1 MNLVGT
7 WNLEVATPFGK
18 HPATLVFEGTGGAL
32 NGHINSRLGDAPLG
46 ELSVGDDNSFNA
58 TVSLDFQGKPYD
70 ANISGRV
77 DGDEIGGIIKVKIA
91 IAPPIKYTGTRAG
104 A

>member
-32 NGHINSRLGDAPLG
+32 TAHISSRLGDAPL
-46 ELSVGDDNSFNA
+46 ESL
-58 TVSLDFQGKPYD
+58 TVTHDGFDARVQMEFQGKSY
-70 ANISGRV
+70 AA
-77 DGDEIGGIIKVKIA
+77 GIKGQVEDDSINGTIKVSLP
-91 IAPPIKYTGTRAG
+91 IAPTIRYNGTRAV
-104 A
+104 

>member
-32 NGHINSRLGDAPLG
+32 NGHLSSRLGDATLG
-46 ELSVGDDNSFNA
+46 DLSVGEDNSFNA
-58 TVSLDFQGKPYD
+58 TVSIDFQGKPYG

-77 DGDEIGGIIKVKIA
+77 DGDEIDGTIKVKLP
-91 IAPPIKYTGTRAG
+91 IAPPIKYTGTRA
-104 A
+104 

>member
-32 NGHINSRLGDAPLG
+32 TAHITSRLGDAPL
-46 ELSVGDDNSFNA
+46 ESL
-58 TVSLDFQGKPYD
+58 TVTHDGFDARVTMEFQGKPYSASIKGQVENND
-70 ANISGRV
+70 ALNGT
-77 DGDEIGGIIKVKIA
+77 IKVSLP
-91 IAPPIKYTGTRAG
+91 IAPAIKYTGTRAG
-104 A
+104 

>member
-18 HPATLVFEGTGGAL
+18 HPATLIFEGTGGAL
-32 NGHINSRLGDAPLG
+32 TAHINSRLGDAPLEG
-46 ELSVGDDNSFNA
+46 L
-58 TVSLDFQGKPYD
+58 TVTHDGFDARVQMEFQGKSYEASIKGQVED
-70 ANISGRV
+70 NESLSGT
-77 DGDEIGGIIKVKIA
+77 IKVKLP
-91 IAPPIKYTGTRAG
+91 IAPPIRYTGTRA

>member
-32 NGHINSRLGDAPLG
+32 TAHISSRLGDAPL
-46 ELSVGDDNSFNA
+46 ESL
-58 TVSLDFQGKPYD
+58 TVTHDGFDARVTMEFQGKPY
-70 ANISGRV
+70 AAGIKGQV
-77 DGDEIGGIIKVKIA
+77 DDDSINGTIKVSLP
-91 IAPPIKYTGTRAG
+91 IAPTIKYSGTRAG
-104 A
+104 

>member
-18 HPATLVFEGTGGAL
+18 YPATLIFEGTGGAL
-32 NGHINSRLGDAPLG
+32 SAHISSRLGDAPLEG
-46 ELSVGDDNSFNA
+46 L
-58 TVSLDFQGKPYD
+58 TVTHDGFDARVQMDFQGKPYD
-70 ANISGRV
+70 AGITGQVENNDSIS
-77 DGDEIGGIIKVKIA
+77 GIIKVKLP
-91 IAPPIKYTGTRAG
+91 IAPPIRYNGTRA

>member
-32 NGHINSRLGDAPLG
+32 TAHISSRLGDAPL
-46 ELSVGDDNSFNA
+46 ESL
-58 TVSLDFQGKPYD
+58 TVTHDGFDARVTMEFQGRPYD
-70 ANISGRV
+70 ASIKGQVESN
-77 DGDEIGGIIKVKIA
+77 DEINGTIKVKLA
-91 IAPPIKYTGTRAG
+91 IAPTIRYTGTRAG
-104 A
+104 

>member
-18 HPATLVFEGTGGAL
+18 HPATLVFEGAGGAL
-32 NGHINSRLGDAPLG
+32 NAHIDSRLGTAPLNN
-46 ELSVGDDNSFNA
+46 LSVTHDGFDA
-58 TVSLDFQGKPYD
+58 TVTMEFQGKPYAASINGQID
-70 ANISGRV
+70 GNDMSGT
-77 DGDEIGGIIKVKIA
+77 IKVKLPIV
-91 IAPPIKYTGTRAG
+91 PLIKYTGTRA

>member
-18 HPATLVFEGTGGAL
+18 HPATLVFEGAGGAL
-32 NGHINSRLGDAPLG
+32 NGHLSSRLGDAQLG
-46 ELSVGDDNSFNA
+46 DLSVSDDSFNA
-58 TVSLDFQGKPYD
+58 AVSLEFQGKPYD
-70 ANISGRV
+70 ANIAGRV
-77 DGDEIGGIIKVKIA
+77 EGDQLDGTIKVKLA
-91 IAPPIKYTGTRAG
+91 IAPTIKYTGTRA

>member
-32 NGHINSRLGDAPLG
+32 TAHITSRLGDAPL
-46 ELSVGDDNSFNA
+46 ESL
-58 TVSLDFQGKPYD
+58 TVTHDGFDARVTMEFQGKPY
-70 ANISGRV
+70 AA
-77 DGDEIGGIIKVKIA
+77 GIKGQVENDSINGTIKVNLP
-91 IAPPIKYTGTRAG
+91 IAPPIKYTGTRAS
-104 A
+104 

>member
-18 HPATLVFEGTGGAL
+18 HPATLIFEGTGGAL
-32 NGHINSRLGDAPLG
+32 TAHISSRLGDAPLEG
-46 ELSVGDDNSFNA
+46 L
-58 TVSLDFQGKPYD
+58 TVTHDGFDARVQMDFQGKPYEAGIRGQVD
-70 ANISGRV
+70 DNDSISGV
-77 DGDEIGGIIKVKIA
+77 IKVKLP

-104 A
+104 

>member
-32 NGHINSRLGDAPLG
+32 TAHITSRLGDAPL
-46 ELSVGDDNSFNA
+46 ESL
-58 TVSLDFQGKPYD
+58 TVTHDGFDARVTMEFQGKPY
-70 ANISGRV
+70 AASIKGQVENN
-77 DGDEIGGIIKVKIA
+77 DELNGTIKVNLP
-91 IAPPIKYTGTRAG
+91 IAPPIRYTGTRAG
-104 A
+104 

>member
-18 HPATLVFEGTGGAL
+18 HPATLHFESTGGAL
-32 NGHINSRLGDAPLG
+32 SGHINSRLGDAPLQALTVTHDG
-46 ELSVGDDNSFNA
+46 FDA
-58 TVSLDFQGKPYD
+58 TVAMEVQGKSYQASIAGQVAD
-70 ANISGRV
+70 DSINGT
-77 DGDEIGGIIKVKIA
+77 IKVKLA
-91 IAPPIKYTGTRAG
+91 IAPTIRYNGTRA

>member
-32 NGHINSRLGDAPLG
+32 SAHISSRLGDAPLEG
-46 ELSVGDDNSFNA
+46 L
-58 TVSLDFQGKPYD
+58 TVTHDGFDARVQMKVQGKPYE
-70 ANISGRV
+70 A
-77 DGDEIGGIIKVKIA
+77 GITGQVESNDSLTGTIKVKLP
-91 IAPPIKYTGTRAG
+91 IAPPIKYTGRRAG
-104 A
+104 